1 MTSIGSPS
9 PFFLAGKKAYEVKR
23 SLRFNAAD
31 SAYLRRDTAAGNRRK
46 LTISLWVK
54 RAKLTSQQ
62 ILVNTGDDGGNQAGL
77 QFLSGDTINFYT
89 GPATGSGN
97 PYYQLVT
104 TAVFR
109 DPGAWYH
116 IVAVY
121 DTENSTQADRTRLY
135 VNGERLTSFG
145 TEQQPPQ
152 DFDTFWNQNGKGIA
166 LGIYEPNNS
175 SLPLGGYMAEVNFID
190 GSALDQSYFGET
202 DALTGQWNP
211 KKYTGSYGT
220 NGFYLNF
227 LTNTLGTD
235 RSGNGNDF
243 TPNNFSV
250 AAGVG
255 NDSLEDTPTNNF
267 CTLNLLSNG
276 TGAIP
281 NNGNL
286 DFATTGGATGTMTTT
301 IPLRSGKWY
310 CETTITFGSNN
321 SAIGIRHVDE
331 TRASQTLGSNGDD
344 YAYRGNGRKFNNNSK
359 TSYGDS
365 YTTNDVIGIKLDLD
379 NGTIE
384 FFKNNTSQ
392 GVAFSG
398 ITGTYV
404 FAIGDDNVS
413 SAFHGSF
420 NFGQRAF
427 SYTPPTGFKAVNT
440 KNLPDPVILRPN
452 KHFGT
457 INYSGINNANRAVT
471 DANNVDFTPDFAW
484 FKQRT
489 SNNWHGLVNS
499 VIGSTQ
505 VIWTNSTDAEGSYTD
520 GVKSFTENGMV
531 VGNTGAINTSGHD
544 YFAHFWNAGDTD
556 SKTYKVVVVSD
567 SGNKYRFRNSAD
579 DATFPQSAVT
589 LDLAEGGTY
598 IFDQSDSSNAGHPL
612 RFSTTSNGT
621 HGGGTEYTTGV
632 TVVGTPGSSGAYT
645 QIVVAASAP
654 TLYYYC
660 TQHSGMGGQVNTN
673 STTGSSNFDGSIQ
686 TRVKAN
692 PTAGFSIVSYS
703 GNGTAGA
710 TIGHGLGVIPEV
722 RIVVRRNYQGKR
734 IFALDFGPSKDGHY
748 LELNT
753 NVSEQTNNNAFNSA
767 NPTSST
773 VVLGSS
779 NATNNAGGTHIAYIF
794 ANVPNYSK
802 GGFYIGNGSNDGTF
816 VYTGFKPA
824 FLLIKATQNLNWWQL
839 QEINSLEGN
848 TTSIATFPNQ
858 SNAED
863 NQTAYSKDILSNGF
877 KLRGTSGGA
886 NYSGQYFYY
895 LAFAESPFKNSR
907 AV

>member
-1 MTSIGSPS
+1 VMSLGAIYFNGTLYRNS
-9 PFFLAGKKAYEVKR
+9 PFYLAEA
-23 SLRFNAAD
+23 
-31 SAYLRRDTAAGNRRK
+31 
-46 LTISLWVK
+46 
-54 RAKLTSQQ
+54 
-62 ILVNTGDDGGNQAGL
+62 
-77 QFLSGDTINFYT
+77 
-89 GPATGSGN
+89 
-97 PYYQLVT
+97 
-104 TAVFR
+104 
-109 DPGAWYH
+109 
-116 IVAVY
+116 
-121 DTENSTQADRTRLY
+121 
-135 VNGERLTSFG
+135 
-145 TEQQPPQ
+145 
-152 DFDTFWNQNGKGIA
+152 
-166 LGIYEPNNS
+166 
-175 SLPLGGYMAEVNFID
+175 NFID
-190 GSALDQSYFGET
+190 GQALTPSSFTET
-202 DALTGQWNP
+202 DVATGQLIP
-211 KKYTGSYGT
+211 KKYLGSYGT

-227 LTNTLGTD
+227 SDNSGTTATTLGKD
-235 RSGNGNDF
+235 SSGNGNNF
-243 TPNNFSV
+243 TPYNFSV

-267 CTLNLLSNG
+267 CTLNPLSNG

-310 CETTITFGSNN
+310 CETTISFGSNN
-321 SAIGIRHVDE
+321 GAIGIRHVDE
-331 TRASQTLGSNGDD
+331 TRANYTLGQAVFD
-344 YAYRGNGRKFNNNSK
+344 YAYRGNGQKFNNNSK

-398 ITGTYV
+398 IGITGTYV

-427 SYTPPTGFKAVNT
+427 TYTPPAGFKAVNT
-440 KNLPDPVILRPN
+440 ENLPTPVILRPN

-471 DANNVDFTPDFAW
+471 DASNVDFTPDFAW

-489 SNNWHGLVNS
+489 STNWHGLVNS

-505 VIWTNSTDAEGSYTD
+505 VIWTNSNDSEGSYTD

-531 VGNTGAINTSGHD
+531 VGNSGAINTNGHD

-686 TRVKAN
+686 TTVKAN

-710 TIGHGLGVIPEV
+710 TI
-722 RIVVRRNYQGKR
+722 
-734 IFALDFGPSKDGHY
+734 
-748 LELNT
+748 
-753 NVSEQTNNNAFNSA
+753 
-767 NPTSST
+767 
-773 VVLGSS
+773 
-779 NATNNAGGTHIAYIF
+779 
-794 ANVPNYSK
+794 
-802 GGFYIGNGSNDGTF
+802 
-816 VYTGFKPA
+816 
-824 FLLIKATQNLNWWQL
+824 
-839 QEINSLEGN
+839 
-848 TTSIATFPNQ
+848 
-858 SNAED
+858 
-863 NQTAYSKDILSNGF
+863 
-877 KLRGTSGGA
+877 
-886 NYSGQYFYY
+886 
-895 LAFAESPFKNSR
+895 
-907 AV
+907 

>member
-286 DFATTGGATGTMTTT
+286 DFSTTGGATGTMTTT

-773 VVLGSS
+773 VVLGDS

>member
-773 VVLGSS
+773 VVLGDS

-824 FLLIKATQNLNWWQL
+824 FLLIKATQNTNWWQL

-848 TTSIATFPNQ
+848 TTSKATFPNE

-863 NQTAYSKDILSNGF
+863 DLTSYSKDILSNGF
-877 KLRGTSGGA
+877 KLRGTHGGA

>member
-505 VIWTNSTDAEGSYTD
+505 VIWTNSNDSEGSYTD

-773 VVLGSS
+773 VVLGDS

-824 FLLIKATQNLNWWQL
+824 FLLIKATQNTNWWQL

-848 TTSIATFPNQ
+848 TTSKATFPNE

-863 NQTAYSKDILSNGF
+863 DLTSYSKDILSNGF
-877 KLRGTSGGA
+877 KLRGTYGGA

>member
-748 LELNT
+748 LELN
-753 NVSEQTNNNAFNSA
+753 NAVVEQTNNNAFNSA